1 MTADNKSYGIKQKL
15 MRGKLS
21 VFIICIFISGFLWL
35 SHRLNQTYY
44 YSIKV
49 PVKFINLPANKALI
63 NKLPESLRIDIKT
76 SGLKLFFVL
85 MNRPFN
91 EITIDFNTLKSDN
104 KFQAFALH
112 YGSINLKSVTKL
124 DVDIKNISPD
134 TLFFANKVG
143 ISKNVAVKAVI
154 YANPEKG
161 FSLAKPNIN
170 PTFITITGD
179 STAVNGID
187 TVSTQPLYLT
197 NIQSNYSGKL
207 VLIRPS
213 ENVFLNI
220 NEVDVYIQAD
230 KLLEK
235 ELVLEVTVVNT
246 PTGAGVKVFPGKVK
260 IRYSAAKNDFNEINE
275 SSFKLIA
282 DYNKKSNQNK
292 IPVEIAVK
300 PTQAFI
306 QITSPPEVE
315 CLLYKTK

>member
-1 MTADNKSYGIKQKL
+1 MQ
-15 MRGKLS
+15 GKLS
-21 VFIICIFISGFLWL
+21 AFIICIIISGFLWL

-44 YSIKV
+44 YSINV
-49 PVKFINLPANKALI
+49 PVKFVNLPANKALI
-63 NKLPESLRIDIKT
+63 NKLPESLRFDIKT

-85 MNRPFN
+85 LNRPFN

-112 YGSINLKSVTKL
+112 YGSLNLKSVTKI
-124 DVDIKNISPD
+124 DVDIKKISPD

-161 FSLAKPNIN
+161 FSLSKPIVN

-187 TVSTQPLYLT
+187 TIATHPLYL
-197 NIQSNYSGKL
+197 NQVNSNYSGKL

-220 NEVDVYIQAD
+220 NEVDVSLQSD
-230 KLLEK
+230 RLLEK
-235 ELVLEVTVVNT
+235 EIMLDINVVNSLPGT
-246 PTGAGVKVFPGKVK
+246 SVKIFPGKVK
-260 IRYSAAKNDFNEINE
+260 IRYSAAKNDFSEINE
-275 SSFKLIA
+275 SSFKVIA
-282 DYNKKSNQNK
+282 DYNKKSVSNAK
-292 IPVEIAVK
+292 MPVEFAIK
-300 PTQAFI
+300 PTQVNI
-306 QITSPPEVE
+306 LSTQPSEVE
-315 CLLYKTK
+315 YLIFKTK